1 MTARSLDFARR
12 PFRDERHF
20 LLAAAVAF
28 ALAAILLAAN
38 VRQYGAFHRSIDGTA
53 RQIESL
59 EARRDRADRDAQ
71 ASRAA
76 LNSYKVS
83 NLALESKALLKLVSE
98 RRFSWSALLARLERT
113 LPPDVRLTRLAPR
126 FSDTGETTL
135 DCALLAKSPDGVVRA
150 ITALSRD
157 PVFSTVELRSE
168 ASPENAGGGVPEGYA
183 FELYL
188 RYRGNPGETP

>member
-12 PFRDERHF
+12 PFRDERPF
-20 LLAAAVAF
+20 LVGATVAF
-28 ALAAILLAAN
+28 ALAVLLFAAN
-38 VRQYGAFHRSIDGTA
+38 VRQYTDFHHSIDGTA

-59 EARRDRADRDAQ
+59 QARLERAERDAS

-83 NLALESKALLKLVSE
+83 NLALESRALLKLVAE
-98 RRFSWSALLARLERT
+98 RRFSWTALFSRLEKT
-113 LPPDVRLTRLAPR
+113 LPPDVRLTRLSPR
-126 FSDTGETTL
+126 FADTGETYL
-135 DCALLAKSPDGVVRA
+135 DCSLLGKGPDAVVRT

-157 PVFSTVELRSE
+157 PAFSAVELRSE
-168 ASPENAGGGVPEGYA
+168 ATPETASGAPEGYG

-188 RYRGNPGETP
+188 RYRTRPGRTP